1 MVEIVN
7 FLAKH
12 GYWLIFVFIIARQ
25 ACLPVPGNLVLLAA
39 GALSGEGRLNFAAI
53 VLLSV
58 CAFLLAD
65 LAWFQAGRWR
75 GTRIL
80 HFVCGLSGDPSSCVD
95 KAHRSFARNGVK
107 SLLISKF
114 VIGLDAVAAPLAG
127 ASGVTPLQFVV
138 FDLMGAMLWSCAYAT
153 LGYVFSEQLD
163 LVASYAGKAGTIIA
177 ILFLVVVAIYVV
189 RKIILWLRFVHEF
202 NLTRITP
209 DQLQEKLTAG
219 ENILILDV
227 QQTGSRVQDVA
238 TIPGALRIN
247 PRHLDE
253 YKQEFWETQIIAK
266 REVVLYC
273 TCPGEFT
280 SARLARVLERRGL
293 LSVRPLAGGL
303 QAWRD
308 RGFPVTANVVA
319 PLATP
324 SRPKQKS

>member
-1 MVEIVN
+1 MHEIVN

-12 GYWLIFVFIIARQ
+12 GYWLIFVFVIARQ

-39 GALSGEGRLNFAAI
+39 GALSGAGRLNFAGI
-53 VLLSV
+53 VILSV

-80 HFVCGLSGDPSSCVD
+80 HFACGLSGDPSACVD
-95 KAHRSFARNGVK
+95 NAHRTFARNGVR

-127 ASGVTPLQFVV
+127 ASGVTRLQFVV
-138 FDLMGAMLWSCAYAT
+138 FDITGAILWSCAYAT

-177 ILFLVVVAIYVV
+177 ILFLIGIGIYIV
-189 RKIILWLRFVHEF
+189 RKIVLWCRFMHEF
-202 NLTRITP
+202 NLARITP
-209 DQLQEKLTAG
+209 DELQEKLKAG
-219 ENILILDV
+219 ESILILDV
-227 QQTGSRVQDVA
+227 QQTGSRALDIA
-238 TIPGALRIN
+238 IIPGALRID
-247 PRHLDE
+247 PRNLGE
-253 YKQEFWETQIIAK
+253 YKQEFWEMQISAK

-273 TCPGEFT
+273 TCPGEYT

-293 LSVRPLAGGL
+293 MRVRPLAGGL

-308 RGFPVTANVVA
+308 RGFPVTPDVVA
-319 PLATP
+319 PLGTP
-324 SRPKQKS
+324 SPLKQSS